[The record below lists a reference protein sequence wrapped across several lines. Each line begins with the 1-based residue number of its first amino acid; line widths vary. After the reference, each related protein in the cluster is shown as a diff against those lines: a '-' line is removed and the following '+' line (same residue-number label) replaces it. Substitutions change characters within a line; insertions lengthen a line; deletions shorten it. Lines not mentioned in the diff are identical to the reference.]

1 MRADARNPQWLHRG
15 LLVCFWSAALG
26 VAVLSLM
33 PIAYLPPQ
41 VFSLWDKAQH
51 ALAFTALALLGLLAY
66 PRQPWRMVLALLA
79 FGGAIELAQAAT
91 GWRYGEWSDW
101 LADTVGLAAGWALAW
116 HPRRLL
122 PLLARRSQ
130 PMAKAAEPR

>member
-1 MRADARNPQWLHRG
+1 
-15 LLVCFWSAALG
+15 
-26 VAVLSLM
+26 VA
-33 PIAYLPPQ
+33 I
-41 VFSLWDKAQH
+41 
-51 ALAFTALALLGLLAY
+51 
-66 PRQPWRMVLALLA
+66 ALLA

-101 LADTVGLAAGWALAW
+101 LADAVGLAAGWALAW

>member
-101 LADTVGLAAGWALAW
+101 LADAVGLAAGWALAW

>member
-1 MRADARNPQWLHRG
+1 MRAAVHMLRQQQRG
-15 LLVCFWSAALG
+15 LAWGFWALALC

-33 PIAYLPPQ
+33 PTNYLPAQ
-41 VFSLWDKAQH
+41 AFSLWDKAQH
-51 ALAFTALALLGLLAY
+51 ALAFTALASLGLLAY

-101 LADTVGLAAGWALAW
+101 LADAVGLAAGWALAW